1 MHANGDI
8 GERQCWRCEAPVGQ
22 ALVCAGCEAPQ
33 PVPPGADLFALLDLP
48 RRLVVD
54 RDDLERRWHEASRAL
69 HPDRHQT
76 AGARDQELSLA
87 ASAAVN
93 RAHRTLRD
101 PIARGRYW
109 LELHGNPLGERNN
122 AVPPTLAAFVF
133 ETQEELEALRESP
146 NDPAVRGRV
155 ETARREVAERVSA
168 LQAALVERYATW
180 TDAGASAALDELKRG
195 LSELAYLRTLLDDVE
210 TALEG

>member
-1 MHANGDI
+1 MHANGDT
-8 GERQCWRCEAPVGQ
+8 GERQCWRCEARTGPV
-22 ALVCAGCEAPQ
+22 LVCPQCAAPQ
-33 PVPPGADLFALLDLP
+33 PVPPGADLFSLLDLP
-48 RRLVVD
+48 RGLVVE

-93 RAHRTLRD
+93 KAYRTLRE

-122 AVPPTLAAFVF
+122 TVPPVLAAFVF

-146 NDPAVRGRV
+146 RDPAVRARV
-155 ETARREVAERVSA
+155 DGVRRDVAERVA
-168 LQAALVERYATW
+168 TLQASLVDRYGQW
-180 TDAGASAALDELKRG
+180 TDPDAAAVLDELKRG
-195 LSELAYLRTLLDDVE
+195 LSEIAYLRTLLDDVE

>member
-1 MHANGDI
+1 MHANGNT
-8 GERQCWRCEAPVGQ
+8 GQRQCWRCEAPVGQ
-22 ALVCAGCEAPQ
+22 ALVCVQCEAPQ

-76 AGARDQELSLA
+76 AGTRDQELSLA
-87 ASAAVN
+87 ASAAIN

-146 NDPAVRGRV
+146 RDPAVRGRV
-155 ETARREVAERVSA
+155 ETARRDVADRVSA
-168 LQAALVERYATW
+168 LQGALVERYATW
-180 TDAGASAALDELKRG
+180 SNAGAPAALDELKRG